1 MFEMAVALMVVG
13 GLAGILAGLFG
24 VGGGMVLVPAFYYA
38 FTSLGYQHAQLMQ
51 ICLATSLATI
61 VVTSLRSLT
70 SHAKRGGVDFGVLRG
85 WAPGIAI
92 GALISVVFAA
102 QLKSVTLQWIF
113 GSLGMVIGLY
123 MAFGRSEWRLAD
135 AMPQGLRRAIYAPL
149 VGFFS
154 VLMGIGGGSL
164 GVPLMTLHGMRI
176 HNAVA
181 TSSGFGVLIAVPSVV
196 GFFFVP
202 LEVQNVPP
210 LTVGAVNLV
219 AFGIIIA
226 MTLVTTPLGVALAHR
241 LEAQKLKR
249 YFAVFLVFVALNM
262 LRKAAGY

>member
-1 MFEMAVALMVVG
+1 MLEMAVALMAVG

-38 FTSLGYQHAQLMQ
+38 FTSLGYAHDKLMQ

-70 SHAKRGGVDFGVLRG
+70 SHSKRGGVDWQVLRG
-85 WAPGIAI
+85 WAPGIAV
-92 GALISVVFAA
+92 GALISVVFAT

-113 GSLGMVIGLY
+113 GSLGMIIGLY
-123 MAFGRSEWRLAD
+123 MAFGRLDWRLAEQ
-135 AMPQGLRRAIYAPL
+135 MPRGLRCWILSPL

-164 GVPLMTLHGMRI
+164 GVPIMTLHGMRI
-176 HNAVA
+176 HQAIA
-181 TSSGFGVLIAVPSVV
+181 TSSGFGLLISVPSVV
-196 GFFFVP
+196 GFFFVS
-202 LEVQNVPP
+202 LGSENLPP
-210 LTVGAVNLV
+210 FTIGAVNLV

-226 MTLVTTPLGVALAHR
+226 MTLVTTPIGVALAHK
-241 LEAQKLKR
+241 LEAQRLKR
-249 YFAVFLVFVALNM
+249 YFAIFLVFVALNM